1 MNFRRVIALT
11 KKDLKKTTREPAV
24 LFLLLVFPIVLTF
37 VFGLAF
43 GGIGGDAAS
52 SFDVGV
58 LNLDTTGTHTE
69 WSDAFI
75 DNLTHSEVFVVQ
87 YFQDN
92 ETGQAA
98 LLQGGLDAFVVL
110 PEGFGDSIES
120 YYNAPLDPS
129 SWTNSSIGLYVD
141 SGSLIAVSAVPPLV
155 QEVLMNTIFGTEAM
169 TIGLPIDIG
178 SPALVESSTFSQF
191 DFMAPGL
198 FAFAAI
204 FLTMIVSQSMTYERD
219 EGLLKRLRTTPMSSS
234 EYMVSQTLSNMMIA
248 VVQVTLVLASAF
260 AIGYRPATGPAGIA
274 FAFVIALAFS
284 LVAVGF
290 GLISATISKSA
301 DVATGISFIF
311 IMPQMFFGT
320 FMPLGGATEVL
331 AKFMPSKY
339 ITDALTTL
347 FLRGAPVTSTIIW
360 FDLAIVSIVGFA
372 LIVIGIALF
381 ERFGS
386 K

>member
-1 MNFRRVIALT
+1 MNLRRILALT

-43 GGIGGDAAS
+43 GGIGGGGTT

-58 LNLDTTGTHTE
+58 LNLDTTGTQTE
-69 WSDAFI
+69 WGNAFVG
-75 DNLTHSEVFVVQ
+75 NLTHSDVFVVH
-87 YFQDN
+87 YFEDN

-98 LLQGGLDAFVVL
+98 LLQGNLDAFIVL

-120 YYNAPLDPS
+120 YYGAPFDPS

-141 SGSLIAVSAVPPLV
+141 SGSLMAVSAVPPLV
-155 QEVLMNTIFGTEAM
+155 QEVLMNTIFGADAM
-169 TIGLPIDIG
+169 AIGLPIEIK
-178 SPALVESSTFSQF
+178 SPALVHSSTLSQW
-191 DFMAPGL
+191 DFMAPGI

-204 FLTMIVSQSMTYERD
+204 FLTMIVAQSMTYERD
-219 EGLLKRLRTTPMSSS
+219 EGLLKRLKTTPVSSS
-234 EYMVSQTLSNMMIA
+234 EYMVSQTLSNMLIA
-248 VVQVTLVLASAF
+248 VVQVALVLASAF
-260 AIGYRPATGPAGIA
+260 AIGYRPATGPAGIG
-274 FAFVIALAFS
+274 FAFLISLAIS

-290 GLISATISKSA
+290 GLIAATLSKSA

-320 FMPLGGATEVL
+320 FMPLGGATEVI

-360 FDLAIVSIVGFA
+360 FDFAVVSILGIA
-372 LIVIGIALF
+372 LILVGIALF
-381 ERFGS
+381 ERFGT

>member
-1 MNFRRVIALT
+1 MNLRRILALT
-11 KKDLKKTTREPAV
+11 KKDIKKTTREPAV

-43 GGIGGDAAS
+43 GGIGGGGTT
-52 SFDVGV
+52 SFEVGV
-58 LNLDTTGTHTE
+58 LNLDTTGPQTE
-69 WSDAFI
+69 WGNSFVG
-75 DNLTHSEVFVVQ
+75 NLTHSDVFVVHN
-87 YFQDN
+87 FEDN
-92 ETGQAA
+92 ATGQAA
-98 LLQGGLDAFVVL
+98 LLQGNLDAFIVL

-120 YYNAPLDPS
+120 YYGAPFDPS

-141 SGSLIAVSAVPPLV
+141 SGSLMAVSAVPPLV
-155 QEVLMNTIFGTEAM
+155 QEVLMNTIFGSDVMA
-169 TIGLPIDIG
+169 IGLPIEIEN
-178 SPALVESSTFSQF
+178 PALVLSSTASQF
-191 DFMAPGL
+191 DFMVPGL

-219 EGLLKRLRTTPMSSS
+219 EGLLKRLRTTPVSSS
-234 EYMVSQTLSNMMIA
+234 EYMISQTLSNMMIA
-248 VVQVTLVLASAF
+248 VVQVALVLASAF

-274 FAFVIALAFS
+274 FAFLISLAFS

-290 GLISATISKSA
+290 GLIAATVSKSA

-360 FDLAIVSIVGFA
+360 FDFA
-372 LIVIGIALF
+372 LVSVVGVLLILVGIVLF

-386 K
+386 R